1 MSWVSINKDECTVCG
16 TCIERCACFSEKHGE
31 IVAAADE
38 KCCIL
43 CGHCVSLC
51 PTGAISHS
59 KMDMDNFIELDGDL
73 KIKTGDFIEFIRRR
87 RSHRKF
93 ADKPVPREVLD
104 QLVDVCRYAPTGSN
118 VQNVEILILQNPEKI
133 KKLSDLTLES
143 FEKARQLLE
152 QRAKALKDVGREL
165 PGSMRY
171 SLEVLRTRSE
181 RLANREPGRD
191 SVFHQAPVVW
201 IFHSPEATSAPK
213 DNGVIA
219 STTVALTAM
228 TMGLESCYIGIFE
241 AAATYRPIV
250 EELNLPAGHKVFSV
264 LIMGYPSW
272 TYHRTLDRKPIKV
285 RFE

>member
-1 MSWVSINKDECTVCG
+1 
-16 TCIERCACFSEKHGE
+16 
-31 IVAAADE
+31 
-38 KCCIL
+38 
-43 CGHCVSLC
+43 
-51 PTGAISHS
+51 
-59 KMDMDNFIELDGDL
+59 MDMENFVELDEDI
-73 KIKTGDFIEFIRRR
+73 KIKTDDFIDFIRRR

-93 ADKPVPREVLD
+93 ADKPVPRDVLE

-143 FEKARQLLE
+143 FEKAQEKLE
-152 QRAKALKDVGREL
+152 QRTKALQDAGKEL
-165 PGSMRY
+165 PESMQY
-171 SLEVLRTRSE
+171 SLDVLRRRAE
-181 RLANREPGRD
+181 RMATREPGLD
-191 SVFHQAPVVW
+191 TVFHQAPVVW

-250 EELNLPAGHKVFSV
+250 KELNLPAGHKVFSV

-272 TYHRTLDRKPIKV
+272 EYHRTVDRRPIKV
-285 RFE
+285 RFD